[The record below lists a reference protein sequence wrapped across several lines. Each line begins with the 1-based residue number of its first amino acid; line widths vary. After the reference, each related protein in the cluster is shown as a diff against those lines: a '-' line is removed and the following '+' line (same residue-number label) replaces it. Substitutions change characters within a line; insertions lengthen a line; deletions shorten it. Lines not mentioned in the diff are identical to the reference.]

1 MMPSDKSD
9 LFPYT
14 TLEEYLS
21 KHGDPLGLA
30 LDVDYAMLSLVV
42 SMHYE
47 PSRMKRVIDSYFSL
61 WEIRN
66 LILNQIK
73 R

>member
-1 MMPSDKSD
+1 MTSQDKQT

-14 TLEEYLS
+14 TLEEYLE

-30 LDVDYAMLSLVV
+30 LDIDYAMLVLVV
-42 SMHYE
+42 SMNYE
-47 PSRMKRVIDSYFSL
+47 PSRIKRIIDSYFSL

-73 R
+73 N